1 MTRPNI
7 VLTGFMGTGKTT
19 VGRLLAQRLSYAFV
33 DTDELIVAR
42 TGRSVA
48 DIFRHSGQDAFRRW
62 EAWAARELAGSEA
75 TVIAT
80 GGRLML
86 DEDNAAAL
94 GRNALVFCLTAEPE
108 EILARLAGDE
118 RRPLLEVEDPA
129 ARVRELLQ
137 ARAEAYGRFRQVS
150 TSGKSPEEVAEEI
163 SGELAVSSKQ

>member
-1 MTRPNI
+1 MARPNI

-19 VGRLLAQRLSYAFV
+19 VGRLLAQRLGYAFV

-42 TGRSVA
+42 AGRPVA
-48 DIFRHSGQDAFRRW
+48 EIFREEGQAAFRRW
-62 EAWAARELAGSEA
+62 EAWVAQELAGSEA

-94 GRNALVFCLTAEPE
+94 SRNARVVCLTAAPE

-118 RRPLLEVEDPA
+118 RRPLLDVADPA
-129 ARVRELLQ
+129 GRVRELLQ
-137 ARAEAYGRFRQVS
+137 ARAAAYGRFHQVS
-150 TSGKSPEEVAEEI
+150 TSGRTPAEVVEKVMQMA
-163 SGELAVSSKQ
+163 SSEQ